1 MTKTL
6 IKQDVL
12 ASSEAKF
19 LNNDSL
25 QALYKQLWDTWIYFP
40 RLL

>member
-1 MTKTL
+1 MAKIL

-19 LNNDSL
+19 LNNVLSTSSC
-25 QALYKQLWDTWIYFP
+25 DTWIYFP

>member
-1 MTKTL
+1 MAKTL

-12 ASSEAKF
+12 ASSKAKF
-19 LNNDSL
+19 LNNVVSTSSCDM
-25 QALYKQLWDTWIYFP
+25 WIYFP